1 MSPNRKKI
9 ISMNILSNRI
19 NSLSESETLAMTQ
32 KSRELQ
38 ALGNNVINLSIGEPD
53 FDTPMDIKAFAK
65 KAIDDNF
72 SHYTPVSGYMDLR
85 QAICRKLKRDNNLDF
100 KPEQIVVSNGAKQSL
115 ANVVLSLV
123 NPGDE
128 VIVPAPYWVS
138 YKEIIKLAEGKAVY
152 INAPIEQDFKIT
164 AKQVEAAITPK
175 TKLFMFSSPCNPTGS
190 VYTRE
195 ELKAIAEVIAKHENI
210 YILADEIYE
219 LINFGGQH
227 ESIAQF
233 DFIRD
238 KVITVNG
245 VSKGFAMTGWRIGY
259 MAAPTFIAKA
269 CDKLQGQITSGPS
282 SIAQRATIHAME
294 CNPKD
299 SKDLK
304 KMLIAFRERR
314 DLLITLLKEIPGIK
328 TNQPQGAFYVFPD
341 VSYYYGKSYEGTV
354 INGGEELCMYLLNT
368 VFVALVSGAA
378 FGDPNCVRFS
388 YATSNENL
396 IEAVKRIKT
405 ALEKLK

>member
-1 MSPNRKKI
+1 M
-9 ISMNILSNRI
+9 M
-19 NSLSESETLAMTQ
+19 LSESETLAMTQ

-38 ALGNNVINLSIGEPD
+38 ALGHNVINLSIGEPD
-53 FDTPMDIKAFAK
+53 FDTPNDIKSFTK

-72 SHYTPVSGYMDLR
+72 SHYTPVSGYLDLR

-138 YKEIIKLAEGKAVY
+138 YKEIIKLAEGKAIY

-164 AKQVEAAITPK
+164 ASQVEAAITNK
-175 TKLFMFSSPCNPTGS
+175 TRLFMFSSPCNPTGS
-190 VYTRE
+190 VYSRD

-233 DFIRD
+233 DFIKD
-238 KVITVNG
+238 KVITING

-259 MAAPTFIAKA
+259 MAAPLFIAKA
-269 CDKLQGQITSGPS
+269 CDKLQGQITSAPS
-282 SIAQRATIHAME
+282 SIAQRATLHAME
-294 CNPKD
+294 CNPKE
-299 SKDLK
+299 SEDLK
-304 KMLIAFRERR
+304 MMLAAFSERR
-314 DLLITLLKEIPGIK
+314 DLLISLLKGIPGIK

-341 VSYYYGKSYEGTV
+341 VSYYYGKSYEGVV
-354 INGGEELCMYLLNT
+354 INGGEDLCMYLLNT
-368 VFVALVSGAA
+368 VYVALVSGAA
-378 FGDPNCVRFS
+378 FGDPSCVRFS

>member
-1 MSPNRKKI
+1 
-9 ISMNILSNRI
+9 MNILSNRI

>member
-1 MSPNRKKI
+1 
-9 ISMNILSNRI
+9 MNILSDRI
-19 NSLSESETLAMTQ
+19 NYLSESETLAMTQ

-38 ALGNNVINLSIGEPD
+38 SLGHNVINLSIGEPD
-53 FDTPMDIKAFAK
+53 FDTPKNIKESGK

-72 SHYTPVSGYMDLR
+72 SHYTPVSGYLDLR
-85 QAICRKLKRDNNLDF
+85 QAICRKFKRDNNLDF

-115 ANVVLSLV
+115 ANIVLSLV

-152 INAPIEQDFKIT
+152 INASIEQDFKIT
-164 AKQVEAAITPK
+164 ARQLEGAITEK
-175 TKLFMFSSPCNPTGS
+175 TRLFMFSSPCNPTGS

-195 ELKAIAEVIAKHENI
+195 ELKEIAEIIAKHPNI
-210 YILADEIYE
+210 YILSDEIYE
-219 LINFGGQH
+219 LINFGGKH

-233 DFIRD
+233 ECVKD

-259 MAAPTFIAKA
+259 MAAPAFIAKA
-269 CDKLQGQITSGPS
+269 CDKLQGQITSAPS
-282 SIAQRATIHAME
+282 SIAQRATISAVE
-294 CNPKD
+294 CDPKE
-299 SKDLK
+299 SEELK
-304 KMLIAFRERR
+304 FMLQAFRERR
-314 DLLITLLKEIPGIK
+314 DLLISLLKEIPGVK

-341 VSYYYGKSYEGTV
+341 VSYYYGKSDGTSV
-354 INGGEELCMYLLNT
+354 INNGEELCMYLLNK
-368 VFVALVSGAA
+368 VYVALVSGAA
-378 FGDPNCVRFS
+378 FGDPDCIRFS

-396 IEAVKRIKT
+396 IEAVRRIKS
-405 ALEKLK
+405 ALADLK

>member
-1 MSPNRKKI
+1 
-9 ISMNILSNRI
+9 MNILSNRI

-38 ALGNNVINLSIGEPD
+38 ALGHNVINLSIGEPD
-53 FDTPMDIKAFAK
+53 FDTPMEIKTFAK
-65 KAIDDNF
+65 NAIDDNF

-85 QAICRKLKRDNNLDF
+85 QAICRKLKRDNDLDF

-128 VIVPAPYWVS
+128 VIIPAPYWVS
-138 YKEIIKLAEGKAVY
+138 YKEIIKLAEAKAVY

-164 AKQVEAAITPK
+164 AQQVEAAITPK

-195 ELKAIAEVIAKHENI
+195 ELKSIAEVIAKHPNI

-219 LINFGGQH
+219 LINFGGKH

-259 MAAPTFIAKA
+259 LAAPTFIAKA
-269 CDKLQGQITSGPS
+269 CDKLQGQITSAPS
-282 SIAQRATIHAME
+282 SIAQRATLRAME
-294 CNPKD
+294 CNPKESAD
-299 SKDLK
+299 VKN
-304 KMLIAFRERR
+304 MLAAFRERR
-314 DLLITLLKEIPGIK
+314 DLLISLLKDIPGIK

-341 VSYYYGKSYEGTV
+341 VSYYYGKSYEGNV
-354 INGGEELCMYLLNT
+354 INGGEDLCMYLLNT
-368 VFVALVSGAA
+368 VYVALVSGAA

-396 IEAVKRIKT
+396 IEAVKRIKE
-405 ALEKLK
+405 ALGKLK

>member
-1 MSPNRKKI
+1 
-9 ISMNILSNRI
+9 
-19 NSLSESETLAMTQ
+19 
-32 KSRELQ
+32 
-38 ALGNNVINLSIGEPD
+38 
-53 FDTPMDIKAFAK
+53 
-65 KAIDDNF
+65 
-72 SHYTPVSGYMDLR
+72 MDLR
-85 QAICRKLKRDNNLDF
+85 QAICRKLKRDNDLDF

-128 VIVPAPYWVS
+128 VIIPAPYWVS
-138 YKEIIKLAEGKAVY
+138 YKEIIKLAEAKAVY

-164 AKQVEAAITPK
+164 AQQVEAAITPK

-195 ELKAIAEVIAKHENI
+195 ELKSIAEVIAKHPNI

-219 LINFGGQH
+219 LINFGGKH

-259 MAAPTFIAKA
+259 LAAPTFIAKA
-269 CDKLQGQITSGPS
+269 CDKLQGQITSAPS
-282 SIAQRATIHAME
+282 SIAQRATLRAME
-294 CNPKD
+294 CNPKESAD
-299 SKDLK
+299 VKN
-304 KMLIAFRERR
+304 MLAAFRERR
-314 DLLITLLKEIPGIK
+314 DLLISLLKDIPGIK

-341 VSYYYGKSYEGTV
+341 VSYYYGKSYEGNV
-354 INGGEELCMYLLNT
+354 INGGEDLCMYLLNT
-368 VFVALVSGAA
+368 VYVALVSGAA

-396 IEAVKRIKT
+396 IEAVKRIKE
-405 ALEKLK
+405 ALGKLK

>member
-1 MSPNRKKI
+1 
-9 ISMNILSNRI
+9 MNILSNRI

-38 ALGNNVINLSIGEPD
+38 ALGHNVINLSIGEPD
-53 FDTPMDIKAFAK
+53 FDTPTDIKEFGK

-85 QAICRKLKRDNNLDF
+85 QAICRKFKRDNNLDF

-115 ANVVLSLV
+115 ANIVMSLV

-152 INAPIEQDFKIT
+152 INAPIDQDFKVS
-164 AKQVEAAITPK
+164 AKQVEAAITPR
-175 TKLFMFSSPCNPTGS
+175 TRLFMFSSPCNPTGS
-190 VYTRE
+190 VYTKE
-195 ELKAIAEVIAKHENI
+195 ELKEIAEVIAKHDHI

-233 DFIRD
+233 DCVKDR
-238 KVITVNG
+238 VITVNG

-259 MAAPTFIAKA
+259 MGAPAFIAKA
-269 CDKLQGQITSGPS
+269 CDKLQGQITSAPS
-282 SIAQRATIHAME
+282 SIAQRATLCAVE
-294 CNPKD
+294 CNPKE
-299 SKDLK
+299 SEELK
-304 KMLIAFRERR
+304 FMLEAFRERR
-314 DLLITLLKEIPGIK
+314 DLLISLLKDIPGII

-341 VSYYYGKSYEGTV
+341 ISYYYGKSNGDIV
-354 INGGEELCMYLLNT
+354 INNGEDLCMYLLNK
-368 VFVALVSGAA
+368 VYVALVSGAA

-388 YATSNENL
+388 YATSKENL
-396 IEAVKRIKT
+396 IEAVKRIKS
-405 ALEKLK
+405 ALAELK

>member
-1 MSPNRKKI
+1 
-9 ISMNILSNRI
+9 MNILSNRI

-38 ALGNNVINLSIGEPD
+38 ALGHNVINLSIGEPD
-53 FDTPMDIKAFAK
+53 FDTPMEIKTFAK
-65 KAIDDNF
+65 NAIDDNF

-85 QAICRKLKRDNNLDF
+85 QAICRKLKRDNDLDF

-128 VIVPAPYWVS
+128 VIIPAPYWVS
-138 YKEIIKLAEGKAVY
+138 YKEIIKLAEAKAVY

-164 AKQVEAAITPK
+164 AQQVEAAITPK

-195 ELKAIAEVIAKHENI
+195 ELKAIAEVIAKHPNI

-219 LINFGGQH
+219 LINFGGKH

-259 MAAPTFIAKA
+259 LAAPTFIAKA
-269 CDKLQGQITSGPS
+269 CDKLQGQITSAPS
-282 SIAQRATIHAME
+282 SIAQRATLRAME
-294 CNPKD
+294 CNPKESAD
-299 SKDLK
+299 VKN
-304 KMLIAFRERR
+304 MLAAFRERR
-314 DLLITLLKEIPGIK
+314 DLLISLLKDIPGIK

-341 VSYYYGKSYEGTV
+341 VSYYYGKSYEGNV
-354 INGGEELCMYLLNT
+354 INGGEDLCMYLLNT

-396 IEAVKRIKT
+396 IEAVKRIKE
-405 ALEKLK
+405 ALGKLK

>member
-1 MSPNRKKI
+1 
-9 ISMNILSNRI
+9 MNILSNRI

-38 ALGNNVINLSIGEPD
+38 ALGHNVINLSIGEPD

-115 ANVVLSLV
+115 ANIVLSLV

-164 AKQVEAAITPK
+164 AQQVEAAITPK

-195 ELKAIAEVIAKHENI
+195 ELKSIAEVITKHDNI
-210 YILADEIYE
+210 FILADEIYE

-233 DFIRD
+233 DFIRE

-259 MAAPTFIAKA
+259 LAAPAFIAKA
-269 CDKLQGQITSGPS
+269 CDKLQGQITSAPS
-282 SIAQRATIHAME
+282 SIAQRATLHAME
-294 CNPKD
+294 CNPKE
-299 SKDLK
+299 SADLK
-304 KMLIAFRERR
+304 MMLAAFRERR
-314 DLLITLLKEIPGIK
+314 DLLISLLKEIPGIK

-341 VSYYYGKSYEGTV
+341 VSYYYGKSYGDTV
-354 INGGEELCMYLLNT
+354 INGGEDLCMYLLNT

-396 IEAVKRIKT
+396 IEAVRRIKK
-405 ALEKLK
+405 ALELLK

>member
-1 MSPNRKKI
+1 
-9 ISMNILSNRI
+9 MNILSNRI

-38 ALGNNVINLSIGEPD
+38 ALGHNVINLSIGEPD
-53 FDTPMDIKAFAK
+53 FDTPMEIKTFAK
-65 KAIDDNF
+65 NAIDDNF

-85 QAICRKLKRDNNLDF
+85 QAICRKLKRDNDLDF

-128 VIVPAPYWVS
+128 VIIPAPYWVS
-138 YKEIIKLAEGKAVY
+138 YKEIIKLAEAKAVY

-164 AKQVEAAITPK
+164 AQQVEAAITPK

-195 ELKAIAEVIAKHENI
+195 ELKSIAEVIAKHPNI

-219 LINFGGQH
+219 LINFGGKH

-233 DFIRD
+233 DFIKD

-259 MAAPTFIAKA
+259 LAAPTFIAKA
-269 CDKLQGQITSGPS
+269 CDKLQGQITSAPS
-282 SIAQRATIHAME
+282 SIAQRATLRAME
-294 CNPKD
+294 CNPKESSD
-299 SKDLK
+299 VKN
-304 KMLIAFRERR
+304 MLAAFRERR
-314 DLLITLLKEIPGIK
+314 DLLISLLKDIPGIK

-341 VSYYYGKSYEGTV
+341 VSYYYGKSYEGNV
-354 INGGEELCMYLLNT
+354 INGGEDLCMYLLNT

-396 IEAVKRIKT
+396 IEAVKRIKE
-405 ALEKLK
+405 ALGKLK

>member
-1 MSPNRKKI
+1 
-9 ISMNILSNRI
+9 MNILSNRI

-38 ALGNNVINLSIGEPD
+38 ALGHNVINLSIGEPD
-53 FDTPMDIKAFAK
+53 FDTPMEIKTYAK
-65 KAIDDNF
+65 NAIDDNF
-72 SHYTPVSGYMDLR
+72 SHYTPVSGYVDLR
-85 QAICRKLKRDNNLDF
+85 QAICRKLKRDNDLDF

-128 VIVPAPYWVS
+128 VIIPAPYWVS
-138 YKEIIKLAEGKAVY
+138 YKEIIKLAEAKAVY

-164 AKQVEAAITPK
+164 AQQVEAAITPK

-195 ELKAIAEVIAKHENI
+195 ELKSIAEVIAKHPNI

-219 LINFGGQH
+219 LINFGGKH

-259 MAAPTFIAKA
+259 LAAPTFIAKA
-269 CDKLQGQITSGPS
+269 CDKLQGQITSAPS
-282 SIAQRATIHAME
+282 SIAQRATLRAME
-294 CNPKD
+294 CNPKESAD
-299 SKDLK
+299 VKN
-304 KMLIAFRERR
+304 MLAAFRERR
-314 DLLITLLKEIPGIK
+314 DLLISLLKDIPGIK

-341 VSYYYGKSYEGTV
+341 VSYYYGKSYEGNI
-354 INGGEELCMYLLNT
+354 INGGEDLCMYLLNT

-396 IEAVKRIKT
+396 IEAVKRIKE
-405 ALEKLK
+405 ALGKLK